1 MASVLFTDIVGF
13 SRNPLERQI
22 MLLDHL
28 QQIVRG
34 TKEYQHAEKS
44 GGLIKLPTGDGMAL
58 VFFHDPVAPVRCAIE
73 IQNVLKEHPGLPLRT
88 GIHTGPVFRQ
98 SDIKDNINVV
108 GGGINIAQ
116 RVMDCGDAGHI
127 LVSRAVADVLEEL
140 LEWPRCIQDLGFF
153 EVKHGVRL
161 QIYNIT
167 RDGAGNPAPP
177 SKMKAVQPVSPPTL
191 TPAPPLPEPRRLLPI
206 WAGLGVVVLAAGGW
220 FAFNSTKAPDKAV
233 QQVADKKGVQPVV
246 AARGERPLLV
256 RYYVEFA
263 RALKDNKFGPP
274 MRFSGLAAEV
284 DSGNG
289 IRLVLS
295 PAEQGYL
302 YVLNQGAEST
312 EEKPDVSIFFPSPR
326 VRNGSARL
334 MKDDQIRIP
343 EREDAYLRFN
353 SQKGIEKFWIVFST
367 EKIPELEKLKMYANE
382 NDLGAVKDPAE
393 ARAVPELLKKYPA
406 EEEPKTDTANKLTEL
421 RSKGKVLVHLIEWQ
435 HY

>member
-13 SRNPLERQI
+13 SRNPLEKQI

-34 TKEYQHAEKS
+34 TKEYQQAEKT

-73 IQNVLKEHPGLPLRT
+73 IQNVLKAHPGLPLRT
-88 GIHTGPVFRQ
+88 GIHQGPIYRQ

-140 LEWPRCIQDLGFF
+140 LEWPRCIKDLGFF
-153 EVKHGVRL
+153 EVKHGVQL

-167 RDGAGNPAPP
+167 RDGAGNPEPP
-177 SKMKAVQPVSPPTL
+177 SKMKAL
-191 TPAPPLPEPRRLLPI
+191 RPAPTPLPPAPKRSLLPV
-206 WAGLGVVVLAAGGW
+206 WAGLGVAVLAVGGW
-220 FAFNSTKAPDKAV
+220 FAFNSTKAPDKTV
-233 QQVADKKGVQPVV
+233 HQVEDKKGDRPVV
-246 AARGERPLLV
+246 AVPKERPVLV

-263 RALKDNKFGPP
+263 RALKDNKFAPP
-274 MRFSGLAAEV
+274 IRFSGLAAEV

-289 IRLVLS
+289 IRLVLL
-295 PAEQGYL
+295 PAEQGFL

-312 EEKPDVSIFFPSPR
+312 EEKPDVNIFFPSPR
-326 VRNGSARL
+326 VRGGSAHL
-334 MKDDQIRIP
+334 MKDDQVRIP
-343 EREDAYLRFN
+343 ERDGAYLRFD
-353 SQKGIEKFWIVFST
+353 SQKGTEKFWIVFSA
-367 EKIPELEKLKMYANE
+367 EKIPELENLKMYANE
-382 NDLGAVKDPAE
+382 KDLGAVKNLAE
-393 ARAVPELLKKYPA
+393 AMAVPELLKKYPA
-406 EEEPKTDTANKLTEL
+406 EEAPKTDNANKLTEL